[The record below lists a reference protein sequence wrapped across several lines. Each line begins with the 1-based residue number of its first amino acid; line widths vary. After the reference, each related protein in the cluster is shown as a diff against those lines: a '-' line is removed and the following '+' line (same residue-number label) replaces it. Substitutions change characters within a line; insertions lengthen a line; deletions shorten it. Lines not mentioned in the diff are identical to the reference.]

1 MSLLSVRSVSKNFTG
16 VAALSDVSLDVEE
29 GEIVGVIG
37 PNGSGKTTLLNV
49 ITGMFPPNG
58 GDISFQGQSL
68 VGRKPHEIAQLG
80 IGRTFQQIR
89 LFEELS
95 VLENVLVGMDFHL
108 CVGYGATVLGL
119 SRVRNEEAR
128 GRTEALVVLGR
139 VRSRFNEAPDRGAAE
154 LPYADKRRLE
164 IARALAIRPR
174 LLLLDEP
181 AAGMAPQEMR
191 DLVADLKRLNA
202 DGTAVILIEH
212 KMRLI
217 EGVTNRVIVL
227 DYGQKIA
234 EGPFDSVKKDKRV
247 VEAYLGRGYA
257 SASAASG

>member
-1 MSLLSVRSVSKNFTG
+1 MSLLSARNVSKNFTG

-37 PNGSGKTTLLNV
+37 PNGSGKTTLLNL
-49 ITGMFPPNG
+49 ITGIFPPSG
-58 GDISFQGQSL
+58 GDISFQGKSL
-68 VGRKPHEIAQLG
+68 VGRKPYEIAQLG

-89 LFEELS
+89 LFEDLT
-95 VLENVLVGMDFHL
+95 VLDNVLVGMDFHL
-108 CVGYGATVLGL
+108 RVGYGATVLGL
-119 SRVRNEEAR
+119 SRVRDEEAR
-128 GRTEALVVLGR
+128 GRNEAMAVLGR
-139 VRSRFNEAPDRGAAE
+139 VRGRLNEAHGRGAAE
-154 LPYADKRRLE
+154 LTYADKRRLE

-191 DLVADLKRLNA
+191 DLVADLKQLNA

-227 DYGQKIA
+227 DYGEKIA
-234 EGPFDSVKKDKRV
+234 EGPFDTVKKNTQV
-247 VEAYLGRGYA
+247 VEAYLGRGYVSADAEA
-257 SASAASG
+257 S

>member
-1 MSLLSVRSVSKNFTG
+1 MPLLSVRSVSKNFTG

-37 PNGSGKTTLLNV
+37 PNGSGKTTLLNL
-49 ITGMFPPNG
+49 ITGIFPPSG
-58 GDISFQGQSL
+58 GDILFQGGSL
-68 VGRKPHEIAQLG
+68 IGRKPHEIAQLG

-89 LFEELS
+89 LFEDMS
-95 VLENVLVGMDFHL
+95 ILENVLVGMDFYL
-108 CVGYGATVLGL
+108 SIGYSATVLGL
-119 SRVRNEEAR
+119 SRVREEEAR
-128 GRTEALVVLGR
+128 GRNDALVVLGR
-139 VRSRFNEAPDRGAAE
+139 VRSRFNETPGRAAAE

-164 IARALAIRPR
+164 IARALAIRPK

-191 DLVADLKRLNA
+191 DLVADLRQLNA
-202 DGTAVILIEH
+202 DGTAVILVEH

-234 EGPFDSVKKDKRV
+234 EGPFNTVKKDARV
-247 VEAYLGRGYA
+247 VEAYLGRGYVGA
-257 SASAASG
+257 GAAAS